1 MNNYESI
8 EITVRDGQFRKI
20 ETHKWP
26 IIQWD
31 KLEKTWSYLRKKY
44 GTFKTKLFKTEP
56 TEDTQDSWVS
66 D

>member
-1 MNNYESI
+1 MNNYETI

-26 IIQWD
+26 IIQWE
-31 KLEKTWSYLRKKY
+31 KLEKTWNYLRKKY
-44 GTFKTKLFKTEP
+44 GSFRNKPEDKKP
-56 TEDTQDSWVS
+56 IEDTQDSWVQ